1 MTVGVMALFSEVMEM
16 VTEVVVT
23 VTVVMVEEME
33 VVTVTHRG
41 LLTCP
46 MR

>member
-23 VTVVMVEEME
+23 VTVVMVEEM
-33 VVTVTHRG
+33 TVTHRG